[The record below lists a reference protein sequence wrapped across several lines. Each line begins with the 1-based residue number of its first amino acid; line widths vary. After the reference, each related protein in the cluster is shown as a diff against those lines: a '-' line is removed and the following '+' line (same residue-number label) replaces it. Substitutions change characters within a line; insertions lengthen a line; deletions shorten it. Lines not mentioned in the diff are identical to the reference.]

1 MPDQRFDYLC
11 ELFKPPSKIPAF
23 LHVTDIAG
31 LIKGASEG
39 TSVSSSSARRP
50 AGWANVYV
58 YVVVVRGSVLTPIV
72 YT

>member
-11 ELFKPPSKIPAF
+11 ELYKPPSKVPAF

-39 TSVSSSSARRP
+39 RWGMTVGGMWVDRMVSK
-50 AGWANVYV
+50 
-58 YVVVVRGSVLTPIV
+58 
-72 YT
+72 